1 MDYTVPAAEELKTLR
16 NKRISEKAIR
26 RQVVEIEALLRTC
39 EETYPPGERKDMRC
53 KILSSNLDSEKER
66 LEKVSKE
73 IRRIEGALE
82 ALDEDETKILCM
94 SYVEHRSMEDI
105 AMKEHISRATA
116 FRKRER
122 ALENFTRALFGV
134 VRS

>member
-1 MDYTVPAAEELKTLR
+1 MDYTVLAAEELKTLR
-16 NKRISEKAIR
+16 DKRISEKAIR
-26 RQVVEIEALLRTC
+26 LQVVELETLLRTC
-39 EETYPPGERKDMRC
+39 EETHPPGEKKDVRC
-53 KILSSNLDSEKER
+53 KILKSNIEKEKER

-73 IRRIEGALE
+73 IARIEGALE
-82 ALDEDETKILCM
+82 ALDEEEAKILCM

>member
-16 NKRISEKAIR
+16 NKRISEKAIKL
-26 RQVVEIEALLRTC
+26 QIIERETLLRTC

-53 KILSSNLDSEKER
+53 KILSSDIEREKER
-66 LEKVSKE
+66 LEKVSQE
-73 IRRIEGALE
+73 IRRIEGAFE

-94 SYVEHRSMEDI
+94 SYVEHRSMEEI